1 VVAQA
6 AQLPRRRPLAYR
18 RIVVPLV
25 ADEESETAMA
35 LAAELA
41 DDHGSTITAIV
52 VIEVPAEL
60 PLEAHMLEEEAGAKR
75 ALEDA
80 RAIGYARGVNV
91 RTRTLRARLAGE
103 AIVAAANEARA
114 DLVVLHAARKQ
125 ALGPRA
131 RKFGKTV
138 DHVLKH
144 APSRV
149 MVAAPPCARATPRR

>member
-1 VVAQA
+1 
-6 AQLPRRRPLAYR
+6 
-18 RIVVPLV
+18 VVPLV
-25 ADEESETAMA
+25 ADEESETAME

-41 DDHGSTITAIV
+41 DDRGSTITAVV

-60 PLEAHMLEEEAGAKR
+60 PLEAHMLEEEAEAKR

-80 RAIGYARGVNV
+80 RAIGNARGVNV
-91 RTRTLRARLAGE
+91 KTRTLRARLAGE
-103 AIVAAANEARA
+103 AIVAAADEVAA
-114 DLVVLHAARKQ
+114 DLVVLHAPRKQ

-149 MVAAPPCARATPRR
+149 MVAAPPCAMATPRR